1 MSDLQPVL
9 IVSDLSVEYRVSA
22 QRNSENRRQKLLA
35 MVMGKTETI
44 QALKNISLV
53 VNHGET
59 IGVIGRSGSGKSTLV
74 RVLAGLEKP
83 TSGAV
88 WAKSLPTTLSVSGTL
103 LKGLSGS
110 RNIRLSLFALGMNRN
125 QVEERYREILKSLN
139 FKEAIHRPLN
149 SYSSGMLMKLKIAIA
164 MSRTPEIL
172 LIDQKLQGGN
182 EDSVDGDASVD
193 NLNNLREKAGVV
205 ILVHKNPKVIAAN
218 CSRAIWLDKGEIKA
232 DGPAAEVIAKFE
244 ATNKK
249 RKPEV
254 E

>member
-1 MSDLQPVL
+1 MSDPKPVL
-9 IVSDLSVEYRVSA
+9 IVSDLSVEYRVAA

-44 QALKNISLV
+44 KALKNVSLV

-59 IGVIGRSGSGKSTLV
+59 IGVIGRSGSGKSTLI

-110 RNIRLSLFALGMNRN
+110 RNIRLSLFALGMNRS
-125 QVEERYREILKSLN
+125 QVEERYREILKLLN
-139 FKEAIHRPLN
+139 FKDAIHRPLT

-164 MSRTPEIL
+164 MSRSPEIL
-172 LIDQKLQGGN
+172 LIDQKLQGG
-182 EDSVDGDASVD
+182 DSESEDGDTSVE
-193 NLNNLREKAGVV
+193 NINSLHEKAGAV
-205 ILVHKNPKVIAAN
+205 ILVNKNLKVISAN
-218 CSRAIWLDKGEIKA
+218 CSRVIWIEEGEIKA
-232 DGPAAEVIAKFE
+232 DGPTAEIIAKFE
-244 ATNKK
+244 AAARK